1 MSQSFPHLFSPLTI
15 GPVELKNRTVFT
27 GHATNLSTDGHPSD
41 ALVAYQRAR
50 ARGGAGLIVT
60 QVSNVHPSGWHNGAT
75 LKIFG
80 DECIPHYRRVADA
93 VHEFDCRLFGQLFH
107 PGREVHA
114 SDDGRLATGYAPSVV
129 PSDRYHVMP
138 RAMSAAFIEEMV
150 SAFGDGARRMR
161 EAGYDGVEII
171 GTQGY
176 LVAEFL
182 NPQANH
188 RTDQYG
194 GNLENRLRIVHE
206 IIVDIRAKAGDIVVG
221 LRISGDEFDAE
232 GLGAQAA
239 VEACEGLTNALD
251 YISVAGGTSATLGGA
266 IHIVPPMAYEAGYL
280 KSAGEAI
287 KARASCP
294 VMLTGR
300 INSPQVAEQIISG
313 GQADACGMTRAMI
326 CDPDMAGKASRD
338 AADDIR
344 ACIGCNQACIGH
356 FHKGY
361 PISCIQHPETGREL
375 RFETLEPAVKARRV
389 LVVGGGPAGM
399 KAAAIAA
406 ERGHEVTLYEQAPRL
421 GGQALLAQLLPGREE
436 FGGIVTNLS
445 REIECSGAKVVTG
458 TAVTAELIEL
468 ESPDAVII
476 ATGAV
481 PYRPSIEGEEE
492 AHVVD
497 AWQVLRGE
505 ANVGASVAIADW
517 RCDWVG
523 IGIAEKLAQDGCSV
537 RLYVDG
543 HMAGENLPYYV
554 RDQKI
559 GVLHKLGVQV
569 IPMVK
574 LFGADAD
581 SVYFEHLSAR
591 EAVIAENVDTLVLA
605 LGHTL
610 VDDLSDRLR
619 DRGVELH
626 IIGDAASPRTA
637 EEAVFEGLE
646 AATRL

>member
-1 MSQSFPHLFSPLTI
+1 MDQSFPHLFSPLRI
-15 GPVELKNRTVFT
+15 GAVELKNRVMFT
-27 GHATNLSTDGHPSD
+27 GHATNLSTDGHPNE

-50 ARGGAGLIVT
+50 AEGGAGLIVT
-60 QVSNVHPSGWHNGAT
+60 QVSCIHANGWHSG
-75 LKIFG
+75 LSLRIF
-80 DECIPHYRRVADA
+80 DDSSIPHYRRVADA
-93 VHEFDCRLFGQLFH
+93 VHQFDCQLFGQLFH
-107 PGREVHA
+107 PGRETHT
-114 SDDGRLATGYAPSVV
+114 SEDGRLATSYAPSAL
-129 PSDRYHVMP
+129 PSDRFHVMP
-138 RAMSAAFIEEMV
+138 RAMSTTLVEEFV

-161 EAGYDGVEII
+161 EGGYDGVEIV

-176 LVAEFL
+176 LIAQFL
-182 NPQANH
+182 NPTANH

-194 GNLENRLRIVHE
+194 GSLENRLRIVHE
-206 IIVDIRAKAGDIVVG
+206 IISDIRRKAGDIVIG
-221 LRISGDEFDAE
+221 FRISGDEFDDQ
-232 GLGAQAA
+232 GLNAQE
-239 VEACEGLTNALD
+239 VVSACEGLTDALD

-280 KSAGEAI
+280 KSHSEAI
-287 KARASCP
+287 KQRASCP
-294 VMLTGR
+294 VLLTGR
-300 INSPQVAEQIISG
+300 INSPQVAEQIISS

-326 CDPDMAGKASRD
+326 CDPQMADKASRG
-338 AADDIR
+338 AADEIR

-375 RFETLEPAVKARRV
+375 RFGTLKPAARARRI
-389 LVVGGGPAGM
+389 LVIGGGPAGM

-406 ERGHEVTLYEQAPRL
+406 ERGHDVTLYEQAPRL

-445 REIECSGAKVVTG
+445 REVEAAGVTVMTDTKVD
-458 TAVTAELIEL
+458 AEFIAAQA
-468 ESPDAVII
+468 PDVVVL
-476 ATGAV
+476 ATGAL
-481 PYRPSIEGEEE
+481 PYRPPLEGGDE

-497 AWQVLRGE
+497 AWQVLKGE
-505 ANVGASVAIADW
+505 VNVGASVAVADW

-523 IGIAEKLAQDGCSV
+523 MGVAEKLARDGCSV
-537 RLYVDG
+537 RLYVTG

-559 GVLHKLGVQV
+559 GELHKLGVQT

-574 LFGADAD
+574 LFGADSD
-581 SVYFEHLSAR
+581 SVYFEHLTAG
-591 EAVIAENVDTLVLA
+591 EAVIADNVDTLVLA

-610 VDDLSDRLR
+610 VDDLSESLTNT
-619 DRGVELH
+619 GIEVH

-637 EEAVFEGLE
+637 EEAVYEGLE
-646 AATRL
+646 TATRL